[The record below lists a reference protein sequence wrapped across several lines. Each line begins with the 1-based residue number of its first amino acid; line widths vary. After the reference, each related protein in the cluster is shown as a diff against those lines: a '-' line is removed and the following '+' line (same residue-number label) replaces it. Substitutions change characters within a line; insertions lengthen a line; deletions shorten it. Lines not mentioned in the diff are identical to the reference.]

1 MAASSSISSRVIA
14 RFEGRRRYAMMA
26 AEGMLLAGV
35 AWFVGPRLLASRLA
49 APIGTA
55 LLLVLFFWI
64 GAFAVELTVFLA
76 VSWDDFRDVLL
87 ESLRASAP
95 AMWFAPAILFL
106 SLPSGICFA
115 LGLLLVANTT
125 RLLFSR
131 NAPRKLNPRASPGR
145 TQGYRM
151 FGDSAAPDVPFSR
164 QVVSPVLGALA
175 IQSGVCGFF
184 AGLPLPA
191 AVLTGCG
198 TAIWT
203 WTSIAR
209 GAARRVEGVRSSHW
223 LIGIVLTLLIAS
235 SLSVAQLQEAAAP
248 TDDQQ
253 NVVDN
258 LKRVW
263 AQLERPSPSKP
274 RISEKNVAK
283 LVTPDAPRDPLAKRS
298 TKKEIG
304 GSGTYYA
311 PGVILR
317 ADGKSQRQFALVFPI
332 ARARNPHP
340 TVESTLSIPFSGEYR
355 LFPTSSAKLQHEWVQ
370 ESGTLLENSYATAGA
385 GSLETEAYQKL
396 DPPVDVANCGKVRLV
411 LVSGED
417 GPFGASVELE
427 ASGSSLSLGTEVC
440 GLDRYKDETVEFA
453 VPNGPHNLQIKGIR
467 VGFHRIPRQGR
478 QSMRVSVKQFVMEP
492 RGR

>member
-1 MAASSSISSRVIA
+1 MSRLIA
-14 RFEGRRRYAMMA
+14 RFEGRGRFVVIA
-26 AEGMLLAGV
+26 AEWMLVAGA
-35 AWFVGPRLLASRLA
+35 AWFAGPRLLAFRLA
-49 APIGTA
+49 GPIGTA

-64 GAFAVELTVFLA
+64 GAFVIELAVFLT
-76 VSWDDFRDVLL
+76 VSWDDLRDVLRA
-87 ESLRASAP
+87 SLRASAP

-106 SLPSGICFA
+106 SLPSSISFA

-131 NAPRKLNPRASPGR
+131 NAPQKLNPPALPER
-145 TQGYRM
+145 THGNRM
-151 FGDSAAPDVPFSR
+151 FRDTAPPDVPFSR
-164 QVVSPVLGALA
+164 QVLSPVLGALA
-175 IQSGVCGFF
+175 IQAGVCGFF

-191 AVLTGCG
+191 AVLIGCG

-209 GAARRVEGVRSSHW
+209 GAASRVEAVRSSHW
-223 LIGIVLTLLIAS
+223 LVGIVLTLLLAS
-235 SLSVAQLQEAAAP
+235 SLSVAQLQEASSP
-248 TDDQQ
+248 TDDQRD
-253 NVVDN
+253 VLEN
-258 LKRVW
+258 LQRVW
-263 AQLERPSPSKP
+263 AQLESPSQPKP
-274 RISEKNVAK
+274 QISEKSVAK
-283 LVTPDAPRDPLAKRS
+283 LATPDAPRDPLAKKS

-304 GSGTYYA
+304 GSGTYFA

-317 ADGKSQRQFALVFPI
+317 AEGKSQSQFALVFPI
-332 ARARNPHP
+332 ARPRNPHP
-340 TVESTLSIPFSGEYR
+340 TVERTLSIPFSGEYR
-355 LFPTSSAKLQHEWVQ
+355 LFPTSSAKVQHEWVQ
-370 ESGTLLENSYATAGA
+370 ESGTLLENSYATAGG

-467 VGFHRIPRQGR
+467 VGFHRIAKQGR
-478 QSMRVSVKQFVMEP
+478 QSMRVAVKQFVMEP